1 MREVTS
7 RHHYLV
13 DFHPFVEQLAVQCL
27 WTYCV
32 VFYVFRALDLSQWH
46 REWYVPKVNYV

>member
-7 RHHYLV
+7 CHHYLV
-13 DFHPFVEQLAVQCL
+13 DFHPFVEQLTVQCL

-32 VFYVFRALDLSQWH
+32 VFYIFRALDLYLDGIVSGMF
-46 REWYVPKVNYV
+46 PK